1 VNRRLLSSLL
11 CLVSGSILI
20 AVGWW
25 DHWDPNQINRWLA
38 GERIYLFYWH
48 RLALTLAVILPVAL
62 LAWWLGQR
70 QAKET
75 STAGHQRRRS
85 AWGFAVAFAIPF
97 ILLLKYQVTWLGINY
112 GSSIWAYSYI
122 SVVSIV
128 IAWLMWP
135 FIRNHRLLEWLEQQG
150 PLIILTAMIIFG
162 VVYGGLAVA
171 QHTSF
176 LTNALDLGTLDQA
189 IWNTSTGR
197 PLEYTPLPE
206 AFGDATPDLSP
217 GSRLVNGQ
225 LELILLPLS
234 LLYWVWPDPRLLI
247 ALQAILLVTGAIPL
261 YQLARTQLKDSIA
274 SLTISLAYLLY
285 LPLHYVVLD
294 GFHPAALMIPF
305 LLWAWQAAEQ
315 EHWHN
320 YYLAIS
326 IALLCQVDA
335 ALVLLGVGLYLFFV
349 SFARSGSNQ
358 HRRHGAVTLLLSIAW
373 LVLDVGL
380 VLPWAKSIYGPGSR
394 ELLAGQQ
401 SGFRQ
406 DISSIVWGLLAHP
419 WEAMRALL
427 GREKLQSLVD
437 LTAPLGWTPLLALP
451 TLLPA
456 VPALVLNLLA
466 VSPSSFPN
474 SIQAHNFAPAIP
486 FLFLAAVRGTI
497 NAGRQIA
504 RFSNRGTGVWLSLEE
519 GSRLATF
526 FVFMMTLLA
535 ALFLSPLPP
544 GLGFRLAHYYQIG
557 EHEQALVHTL
567 DLIPS
572 DAVVS
577 AQSNIF
583 PHLSRRRTIYLFPT
597 VVDAEFVVLDLDYS
611 AHKAPLD
618 EQTFYA
624 TVDGLLIDPAFHVAA
639 FDRGVLLLQRGSG
652 QPPPAFQEMLADY
665 QTGLYRSALVEYR
678 GPTQLRVN
686 NMYQTL
692 VSLENRGTQSW
703 QSAGP
708 YPIYLGYHWW
718 SADGSLVEWDGIRTP
733 LEQAIKQ
740 DEELTQPARFITPA
754 ESGDYILEWDLRHEN
769 SAWFGEQGGITLRVE
784 VTVIE

>member
-1 VNRRLLSSLL
+1 LLSSLL
-11 CLVSGSILI
+11 CLISGSILI

-25 DHWDPNQINRWLA
+25 DHWNPNQINRWLA
-38 GERIYLFYWH
+38 GERVYPFYWH
-48 RLALTLAVILPVAL
+48 RLALALAVILPVAL
-62 LAWWLGQR
+62 LVWWLGQP
-70 QAKET
+70 KET
-75 STAGHQRRRS
+75 STAGQRRRA
-85 AWGFAVAFAIPF
+85 AWGFGAAFAIPF

-112 GSSIWAYSYI
+112 GSSIWSYGFI
-122 SVVSIV
+122 LVVSIAV
-128 IAWLMWP
+128 TWLTWP
-135 FIRNHRLLEWLEQQG
+135 FIRNHRLLEWLDRQG
-150 PLIILTAMIIFG
+150 PLIILTAMIIYV

-171 QHTSF
+171 QHASF
-176 LTNALDLGTLDQA
+176 LTNALDLGTMDQA
-189 IWNTSTGR
+189 IWNTSTGSL
-197 PLEYTPLPE
+197 LEYTPLPE
-206 AFGDATPDLSP
+206 TVGDSTPDLSP
-217 GSRLVNGQ
+217 DSRLVNGQ

-234 LLYWVWPDPRLLI
+234 LLYWLWADPRLLI
-247 ALQAILLVTGAIPL
+247 ALQAILLVSGTIPL
-261 YQLARTQLKDSIA
+261 YQLARTQLKDSTA
-274 SLTISLAYLLY
+274 SLAISLAYLLY
-285 LPLHYVVLD
+285 LPLHYVALD
-294 GFHPAALMIPF
+294 GFHTSALLIPF

-315 EHWHN
+315 EHWRS

-335 ALVLLGVGLYLFFV
+335 ALVLLGTGMYLFFIG
-349 SFARSGSNQ
+349 FARSGSNQ

-373 LVLDVGL
+373 LALDVGL
-380 VLPWAKSIYGPGSR
+380 VLPWAKSIYAPSSI
-394 ELLAGQQ
+394 ELLLEHQG
-401 SGFRQ
+401 GFGQ

-419 WEAMRALL
+419 LDAMHALL
-427 GREKLQSLVD
+427 GRENLQSLVD

-456 VPALVLNLLA
+456 LPALVLNLLA
-466 VSPSSFPN
+466 VSASSFQN
-474 SIQAHNFAPAIP
+474 SIQAHYFAPVIP
-486 FLFLAAVRGTI
+486 FLFIAAVQGTI
-497 NAGRQIA
+497 NAGRRIA
-504 RFSNRGTGVWLSLEE
+504 RYSNREKGIGLSLEE

-526 FVFMMTLLA
+526 FVLTTTLLA

-583 PHLSRRRTIYLFPT
+583 PHLSRRPVIYLFP
-597 VVDAEFVVLDLDYS
+597 VVADAEFVVLDLDYS

-618 EQTFYA
+618 EHTFYA

-652 QPPPAFQEMLADY
+652 QAPPAFQETLADY

-678 GPTQLRVN
+678 GATHLRVN
-686 NMYQTL
+686 DMYQTL

-703 QSAGP
+703 ETVGP
-708 YPIYLGYHWW
+708 YPIYLSYHWW
-718 SADGSLVEWDGIRTP
+718 AADGSLVEWDGLRTP

-740 DEELTQPARFITPA
+740 NEPLTQPARFVTPA
-754 ESGDYILEWDLRHEN
+754 ESGDYTLEWDLRHEN
-769 SAWFGEQGGITLRVE
+769 RAWFGEQGGITLRVE